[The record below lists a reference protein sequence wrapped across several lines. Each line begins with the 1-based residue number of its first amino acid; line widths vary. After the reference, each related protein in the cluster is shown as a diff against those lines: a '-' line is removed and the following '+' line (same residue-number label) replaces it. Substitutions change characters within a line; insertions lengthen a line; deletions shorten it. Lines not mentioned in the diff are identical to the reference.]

1 MISWFQKKGFK
12 LKISFIVPTYNRA
25 HIVFDTIESIIKQ
38 PYKSK
43 EIIIIDD
50 ASTDNLESLI
60 ANYDCDYLRYF
71 KCNKN
76 RGQNHA
82 RNLGIE
88 KSTAEIV
95 TIMDSDDQDYGNDLT
110 PIVEYLKNNQDIS
123 SVFTPVLSQKNEK
136 ILSNIKKCNLPMGF
150 PQLLDGTC
158 SGEYQ
163 PFFRKEKLPKSFYL
177 ENLNIKRSCTL
188 LSYFDFFQKEKF
200 TIIPIITKLY
210 NDVHEERLGNFKKIN
225 KDAKEIVECYS
236 QMLSKFEKEISIT
249 NKEYFN
255 IIIIK
260 ISYYILLSE
269 GRKKSF
275 KYLINLKFHI
285 SLLKLL
291 PPIIFFITLGNQ
303 KTIQFRRFFK

>member
-1 MISWFQKKGFK
+1 M
-12 LKISFIVPTYNRA
+12 
-25 HIVFDTIESIIKQ
+25 FDTIESIIKQ
-38 PYKSK
+38 PYKYK

-60 ANYDCDYLRYF
+60 TNYDCEYLKYF
-71 KCNKN
+71 RCNKN

-110 PIVEYLKNNQDIS
+110 PIVEYFKNNQGIS
-123 SVFTPVLSQKNEK
+123 SVFTPVLSQKSEK
-136 ILSNIKKCNLPMGF
+136 ILSNIKKCHLPMGF

-158 SGEYQ
+158 AGEYQ

-225 KDAKEIVECYS
+225 NDAKEIIECYS
-236 QMLSKFEKEISIT
+236 KMLSKFEKEISIT

-275 KYLINLKFHI
+275 KYLVNLKFHI

-303 KTIQFRRFFK
+303 KTLQFRRLLNRLKK